1 MTATENANNI
11 ASQAYTITINSTP
24 SITTSS
30 LPAWTVNSAYS
41 QTISVRGGTGPL
53 TFAVSSGSLPAGLTL
68 NASTGLISGKP
79 RKAGSDTFTIQ
90 VTDAAK
96 VVIIETYTLVIS

>member
-1 MTATENANNI
+1 
-11 ASQAYTITINSTP
+11 
-24 SITTSS
+24 
-30 LPAWTVNSAYS
+30 
-41 QTISVRGGTGPL
+41 L